1 MSDWE
6 FLYDMNDQ
14 GFSPEEIMDAAAS
27 GAAPWDWDH
36 IAKEENKAEQKDNHG
51 RQKRIVLNKC
61 RIIFFD
67 LEFYVP
73 ESSRKE
79 HGFCY
84 NPWDKKCKF
93 LGGSFFLANPT
104 RDFETTNFKIK
115 NKIKSLW
122 LWDYQ
127 SEKQVLEAIYILL
140 NDVLEL
146 VRQAH
151 KGIMV
156 SPILCGIG
164 ITTSDL
170 PILVEL
176 FKRYKILTNSE
187 AFAFQNKFRVVDLSQ
202 LSISTFNN
210 GNNFLYPKTKNDIL
224 TKYINGKKFE
234 SGKVVWELY
243 ESKDYAGIEERV
255 LDEVMS
261 THKCYKLI
269 NDDLHK
275 FKALEKAEK
284 KRMKCTLKN
293 EDNGIN

>member
-1 MSDWE
+1 MGDWE
-6 FLYDMNDQ
+6 FLYDMNEQ
-14 GFSPEEIMDAAAS
+14 GYSPEEIADAAGS
-27 GAAPWDWDH
+27 GAAPWEWEH
-36 IAKEENKAEQKDNHG
+36 IAKQEIKTEQKYKHG
-51 RQKRIVLNKC
+51 RQNRIVLNKC
-61 RIIFFD
+61 RIVFFD

-73 ESSRKE
+73 ESSRTE

-84 NPWDKKCKF
+84 NPWDKKCKL

-104 RDFETTNFKIK
+104 KDFETTDFKIK

-122 LWDYQ
+122 LWNYQ
-127 SEKQVLEAIYILL
+127 SEKQVLEDIYTLL

-146 VRQAH
+146 VRKTH
-151 KGIMV
+151 KGMV

-176 FKRYKILTNSE
+176 FKRYKILTNAE
-187 AFAFQNKFRVVDLSQ
+187 AFVFQNKFRVVDLSQ

-210 GNNFLYPKTKNDIL
+210 GNNFLYPKSKNEIL
-224 TKYINGKKFE
+224 IKYINGKKFE

-255 LDEVMS
+255 LDEVAS

-284 KRMKCTLKN
+284 KRMKDRLKN
-293 EDNGIN
+293 EDSGIS

>member
-6 FLYDMNDQ
+6 FLYEMNER
-14 GFSPEEIMDAAAS
+14 GYSPEEIADAAGS
-27 GAAPWDWDH
+27 GAAPWEWEY
-36 IAKEENKAEQKDNHG
+36 IEKQEMKAEQNFKRG
-51 RQKRIVLNKC
+51 QQKRIVLNKC
-61 RIIFFD
+61 RIVFFD

-73 ESSRKE
+73 ESSRTE

-104 RDFETTNFKIK
+104 RDFELTDLKIK

-122 LWDYQ
+122 RWNYQ
-127 SEKQVLEAIYILL
+127 SERKVLEAVYTLL
-140 NDVLEL
+140 NDVIEL
-146 VRQAH
+146 VKNTH
-151 KGIMV
+151 KGKV

-164 ITTSDL
+164 ITTSDI

-176 FKRYKILTNSE
+176 FKRYKILTNAE
-187 AFAFQNKFRVVDLSQ
+187 AFVFQNKFRVVDLSQ

-210 GNNFLYPKTKNDIL
+210 GNNFLYPKSKNEIL
-224 TKYINGKKFE
+224 NKYLSGQKFE

-243 ESKDYAGIEERV
+243 ESKDYIEIESRV
-255 LDEVMS
+255 INELIA

-275 FKALEKAEK
+275 FKRLEMADK
-284 KRMKCTLKN
+284 KRKKYS
-293 EDNGIN
+293 